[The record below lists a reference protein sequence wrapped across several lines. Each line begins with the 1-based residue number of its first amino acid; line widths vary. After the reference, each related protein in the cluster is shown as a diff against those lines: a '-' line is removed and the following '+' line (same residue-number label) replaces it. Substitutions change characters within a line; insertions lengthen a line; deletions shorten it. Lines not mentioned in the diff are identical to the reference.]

1 VPVFLFARLL
11 ETEFCVDEEA
21 GAPYITKVPTRKYT
35 VWGSRDLLPGN
46 LLVENLLAAD
56 SEDGFFDD

>member
-21 GAPYITKVPTRKYT
+21 GAPYITKVPTR
-35 VWGSRDLLPGN
+35 DLLAGN